1 MAGMG
6 LSRYAELFPIVE
18 LQSTFYRLPSIATAR
33 GWRERVPEG
42 FLFTLKAFQGVTH
55 PVSSPTWRKAGGQ
68 RPVENLDRYGHL
80 RPTEENFE
88 CWRRTM
94 EICRAVGAKLC
105 VVQLPP
111 SFTCTDENTRNLSD
125 FFSAVE
131 RPVPIGVELR
141 HGSWEEDRP
150 AVEAMLRDV
159 RAIQIV
165 DPLVKALPARSDV
178 SYYRLHGLGKRLYGY
193 RYTDDDLARLKDIVL
208 GAASRESYVMFNN
221 ISMKEDCLRFSYMLH
236 SHDPDKTE
244 NAR

>member
-1 MAGMG
+1 MAGIG
-6 LSRYAELFPIVE
+6 LLRYAELFPVVE

-42 FLFTLKAFQGVTH
+42 FRFTLKAFQGVTH

-68 RPVENLDRYGHL
+68 RPVENVDRYGHL

-88 CWRRTM
+88 CWRMTM
-94 EICRAVGAKLC
+94 EICRVLDAELC

-111 SFTCTDENTRNLSD
+111 SFTRIDENARNLSD
-125 FFSAVE
+125 FFGAVE
-131 RPVPIGVELR
+131 RRVPIGVELR
-141 HGSWEEDRP
+141 HESWEEDRP

-159 RAIQIV
+159 GAIHIV
-165 DPLVKALPARSDV
+165 DPLVKAQPARRDV

-193 RYTDDDLARLKDIVL
+193 RYTDDDLARLRDIVL

-221 ISMKEDCLRFSYMLH
+221 VSMREDCLRFSRTLH
-236 SHDPDKTE
+236 SHDPEKTE
-244 NAR
+244 NAG